1 MNVEQLIGKKV
12 ICIEMINDPNPIPN
26 GTKGEI
32 YHVGGDV
39 IHVRWENGRN
49 MGLIIG
55 VDKYEI
61 INAKDKL

>member
-1 MNVEQLIGKKV
+1 MVG
-12 ICIEMINDPNPIPN
+12 DPNPIPN

-39 IHVRWENGRN
+39 INVQWENGRN
-49 MGLIIG
+49 IGLVVG

-61 INAKDKL
+61 IN